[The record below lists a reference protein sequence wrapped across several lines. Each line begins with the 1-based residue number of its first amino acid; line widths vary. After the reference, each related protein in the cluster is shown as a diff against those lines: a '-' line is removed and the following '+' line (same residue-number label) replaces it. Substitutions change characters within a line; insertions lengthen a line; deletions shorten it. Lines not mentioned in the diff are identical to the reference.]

1 MAHYSNL
8 SMDFHTWLELPNG
21 DIIDPHFPFY
31 DWVANSRGVAHEK
44 QYHPANQMVQAC
56 ISKALAAWQREIIEA
71 HGGIDRVPMKQGF
84 CFLNAFV
91 LQQIRF
97 PNAKMVI
104 GSMGFGKKGKTWWE
118 YGDPSWDKFHQ
129 FRNGVATQQRVK

>member
-8 SMDFHTWLELPNG
+8 SMDFHAWLELPNG

-71 HGGIDRVPMKQGF
+71 HGGIEGEDLVGVRRP
-84 CFLNAFV
+84 FLGQV
-91 LQQIRF
+91 SPIQEWR
-97 PNAKMVI
+97 
-104 GSMGFGKKGKTWWE
+104 
-118 YGDPSWDKFHQ
+118 GDSTACEV
-129 FRNGVATQQRVK
+129 NS